1 MSTELSIIVCVV
13 VGNPVWRV
21 MEFVATLWFPGDGES
36 DRSLCIQPVSDISS
50 AELLLGLA
58 PRPDSQTWAS
68 SCEPS
73 VRCVRSQRGGR
84 TLITAALSRH
94 WFPLSF
100 PWSHTCLSATCL
112 PLPLISTQSAFSSC
126 LVLSWRVKSINSS
139 RRTDTHQW
147 GSCVMS
153 CPDAAC
159 HWECEKKKVFFRLDN
174 ASMFACTKSSHH
186 DVSFCGVT
194 TDGFSAKAPVKE
206 SEKPQLL
213 NPCHLTCHY
222 PWLSREF
229 RARSG
234 GFLFS
239 FSSPWLFSSAVQHI
253 RTNISLEAFIT
264 YETGGGESWAVS
276 HNCESEW
283 EGMLWPK
290 CHWCQH
296 AVCFS
301 AEL

>member
-159 HWECEKKKVFFRLDN
+159 HWECEKKKFSSDWTMLPCSLVPNPPIMTWVFV
-174 ASMFACTKSSHH
+174 
-186 DVSFCGVT
+186 VSLQM
-194 TDGFSAKAPVKE
+194 ALAP
-206 SEKPQLL
+206 KPQLKKVRNL
-213 NPCHLTCHY
+213 SYWTPVILPVIIPGCPENLEPGVEDFYSLSPLLGYFHLQCNTSERIF
-222 PWLSREF
+222 PWKL
-229 RARSG
+229 
-234 GFLFS
+234 L
-239 FSSPWLFSSAVQHI
+239 
-253 RTNISLEAFIT
+253 
-264 YETGGGESWAVS
+264 
-276 HNCESEW
+276 
-283 EGMLWPK
+283 
-290 CHWCQH
+290 
-296 AVCFS
+296 
-301 AEL
+301 